1 MDIFEAIRNRRS
13 IRKYDD
19 AKQVP
24 KELIEKVVDA
34 ARWAP
39 SAGNHQPIE
48 VVVVSDQKKREKM
61 AEISGYARYLKY
73 SPIALVVCIN
83 LKRSEHMYG
92 ELGREHYSPQDAS
105 AAIENMMLAATA
117 LGLGTCWN
125 SLFEKDMVKE
135 MLNLPEDVKPFAIL
149 PLGYPLK
156 IPEPPSR
163 RPLEEV
169 LHWEIY

>member
-1 MDIFEAIRNRRS
+1 MDVFEAIKNRRS

-19 AKQVP
+19 TKPVP

-39 SAGNHQPIE
+39 SAGNNQPIE

-61 AEISGYARYLKY
+61 AEVSGYAGCLKY

-83 LKRSEHMYG
+83 LKRSELMYG

-105 AAIENMMLAATA
+105 AAVENMMLAATA

-125 SLFEKDMVKE
+125 SLFEKDVVKE
-135 MLNLPEDVKPFAIL
+135 MFNLPEDVEPFVIL

-156 IPEPPSR
+156 IPKPPSR

-169 LHWEIY
+169 LHWETY

>member
-1 MDIFEAIRNRRS
+1 MDIFEVIKSRRS

-19 AKQVP
+19 TKPVP

-34 ARWAP
+34 SRWAP
-39 SAGNHQPIE
+39 SAGNNQPIE

-61 AEISGYARYLKY
+61 AEISGYARCLKY

-92 ELGREHYSPQDAS
+92 ELGRKHYSPQDAS

-117 LGLGTCWN
+117 LGLGTCWD
-125 SLFEKDMVKE
+125 SLFDKDIVKK
-135 MLNLPEDVKPFAIL
+135 MLNLPRDVEPFVIL
-149 PLGYPLK
+149 ALGYPLK
-156 IPEPPSR
+156 IPKPPPR

-169 LHWEIY
+169 LHWKTY